1 MTNVINM
8 STYKRAEKFERMSNM
23 GDNVA
28 EFVLAE
34 SQRLD
39 LDFDD
44 AVFASIMELIYII
57 EDAKEAGDESATFM
71 HEWLGERLTNPEQ
84 STE

>member
-1 MTNVINM
+1 ME
-8 STYKRAEKFERMSNM
+8 TYKRAEKFERMSDL

-28 EFVLAE
+28 EYVMAE

-39 LDFDD
+39 LDFGD
-44 AVFASIMELIYII
+44 AVFASVMELIYMI
-57 EDAKEAGDESATFM
+57 EDAKEAGDQFATDM

-84 STE
+84 SKE